1 MMMDECVRCNK
12 QISPPDSQEI
22 EGLTYC
28 AGCADSHNQ
37 SLKDKKAE
45 VQKEKGEILRERDA
59 IEQEMRTI
67 TEEDTQHIIVS
78 TTDMLE
84 TGRIIDYID
93 VISVQDIVFQDIHI
107 DPVQAEGHHEL
118 AEKLF
123 RNRIEL
129 SLSKLRKRA
138 YLVGADAVV
147 GVHIDSSME
156 QKPESEFTITVAIK
170 LNITGTAVRL
180 TTHR

>member
-1 MMMDECVRCNK
+1 MIRYQCVRCNNEIAP
-12 QISPPDSQEI
+12 QAVQEI

-28 AGCADSHNQ
+28 PKCADSHNR
-37 SLKDKKAE
+37 SLKQKKAE
-45 VQKEKGEILRERDA
+45 VQKEKGDILRERDA

-67 TEEDTQHIIVS
+67 TEEDTRHIIVS
-78 TTDMLE
+78 TTDTLE
-84 TGRIIDYID
+84 TGHIIDYID
-93 VISVQDIVFQDIHI
+93 VISVQDVVFQNIHI
-107 DPVQAEGHHEL
+107 DPAQTEGHHEL

-138 YLVGADAVV
+138 YLVGADAVI

-156 QKPESEFTITVAIK
+156 QKPESESTVAVAIK
-170 LNITGTAVRL
+170 LSAYP
-180 TTHR
+180 

>member
-1 MMMDECVRCNK
+1 MTLTECTRCRRTVDP
-12 QISPPDSQEI
+12 ISSLEI
-22 EGLTYC
+22 EGLIYC
-28 AGCADSHNQ
+28 AGCAEEAKQ
-37 SLKDKKAE
+37 SVKAKKVE
-45 VQKEKGEILRERDA
+45 VQKEKKEILRERDA

-67 TEEDTQHIIVS
+67 TEEDTQHITVS
-78 TTDMLE
+78 TTDTLE
-84 TGRIIDYID
+84 IGQIIDYID
-93 VISVQDIVFQDIHI
+93 VISVQDVVFQDIHI
-107 DPVQAEGHHEL
+107 NPVQAEGQHEL

-156 QKPESEFTITVAIK
+156 QKPESEYTLAVAIK

-180 TTHR
+180 TTHL

>member
-1 MMMDECVRCNK
+1 MKYECVRCNT
-12 QISPPDSQEI
+12 EI
-22 EGLTYC
+22 ESKDAREVEGLTYC
-28 AGCADSHNQ
+28 SECAGSPEKF
-37 SLKDKKAE
+37 LKKKRAE
-45 VQKEKGEILRERDA
+45 VQKEKREILLERDA
-59 IEQEMRTI
+59 IEQEMRSI
-67 TEEDTQHIIVS
+67 TEEDTRHIVVS
-78 TTDMLE
+78 TTDTLE
-84 TGRIIDYID
+84 TGQIIDYID

-107 DPVQAEGHHEL
+107 NPVRVEGHHEL

-138 YLVGADAVV
+138 YLVGADAVI

-156 QKPESEFTITVAIK
+156 QKPESEFTVAVAIK

-180 TTHR
+180 TTHL

>member
-1 MMMDECVRCNK
+1 MTTHECARCSK
-12 QISPPDSQEI
+12 PIEPIASEEV
-22 EGLTYC
+22 EGLVYC
-28 AGCADSHNQ
+28 LACAERARQ
-37 SLKDKKAE
+37 SVKTKKAE

-67 TEEDTQHIIVS
+67 TEEDTRHITVS
-78 TTDMLE
+78 TTDTLE

-147 GVHIDSSME
+147 GVHIDSAME
-156 QKPESEFTITVAIK
+156 QKPESDITVAVAIK

>member
-1 MMMDECVRCNK
+1 MTVTECSRCN
-12 QISPPDSQEI
+12 QTLTPQESLEV
-22 EGLTYC
+22 EGLIYC
-28 AGCADSHNQ
+28 AGCAEQARQ
-37 SLKDKKAE
+37 SVNAKKAE

-67 TEEDTQHIIVS
+67 TEEDTQHITVS
-78 TTDMLE
+78 TTDKLE

-107 DPVQAEGHHEL
+107 NPVQAEGHEL

-123 RNRIEL
+123 RNRVEL

-147 GVHIDSSME
+147 GVQIDSSME
-156 QKPESEFTITVAIK
+156 QEAESELAIAVAIK

-180 TTHR
+180 TTHL

>member
-1 MMMDECVRCNK
+1 MMRYECVRCNNEIDP
-12 QISPPDSQEI
+12 QAVQEI

-28 AGCADSHNQ
+28 PKCADSHNQ
-37 SLKDKKAE
+37 SLKQKKAE

-67 TEEDTQHIIVS
+67 TEEDTRHIIVS
-78 TTDMLE
+78 TTDTLE
-84 TGRIIDYID
+84 TGQIIDYID
-93 VISVQDIVFQDIHI
+93 VISVQDVVFQDIHM
-107 DPVQAEGHHEL
+107 DPAQAEGHHEL

-138 YLVGADAVV
+138 YLVGADAVI

-156 QKPESEFTITVAIK
+156 QKPESEFTVAVAIK

-180 TTHR
+180 TTHL

>member
-1 MMMDECVRCNK
+1 MMDECVRCNNP
-12 QISPPDSQEI
+12 ISPQTGREI

-28 AGCADSHNQ
+28 PKCADSHNQ
-37 SLKDKKAE
+37 SLRQKKAE
-45 VQKEKGEILRERDA
+45 VQKEKGEILREIDA

-67 TEEDTQHIIVS
+67 TEEDTRHIIVS
-78 TTDMLE
+78 TTDTLE
-84 TGRIIDYID
+84 TGQIIDYID
-93 VISVQDIVFQDIHI
+93 VISVQDVVFQDIHI
-107 DPVQAEGHHEL
+107 DPAQAEGSHDL

-138 YLVGADAVV
+138 YLVGADAVI
-147 GVHIDSSME
+147 GIHIDSSME
-156 QKPESEFTITVAIK
+156 QKPESEFAVAVAIK

-180 TTHR
+180 TTHL